1 MELFIRLTKKRRNLM
16 DISIG
21 VDVICGIES
30 CRESTQSG

>member
-21 VDVICGIES
+21 VDIIWGTES
-30 CRESTQSG
+30 CSESTQSG